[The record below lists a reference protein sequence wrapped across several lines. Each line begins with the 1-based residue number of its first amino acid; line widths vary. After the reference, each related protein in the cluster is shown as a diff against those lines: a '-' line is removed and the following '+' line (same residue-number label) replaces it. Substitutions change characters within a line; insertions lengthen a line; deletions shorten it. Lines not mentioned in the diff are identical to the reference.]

1 MNERLSRWSDL
12 PEHLVFWNGV
22 LRNPRSVGAL
32 APSSPYLARHM
43 VREVKRGSRTVE
55 LGPGTGA
62 FTGEIVARAGP
73 DGRVLAVDIDAEF
86 CKRVGRA
93 WPQIDCVC
101 ASAETLPALATHR
114 GMSPVD
120 HIVSGL
126 PFGSLPAKTTRLIL
140 DAVCETL
147 RPGGTFTT
155 FQYVH
160 AYPLPPGVAF
170 RRNLT
175 ALLGS
180 PPDLDLVVRN
190 VPPAF
195 VLTWHRAK

>member
-32 APSSPYLARHM
+32 APSSPHLARHM

-55 LGPGTGA
+55 LVPGTGV
-62 FTGEIVARAGP
+62 FTREIVARAGSE
-73 DGRVLAVDIDAEF
+73 GRVLAVDIDAEF
-86 CKRVGRA
+86 CKRVRLA

-101 ASAETLPALATHR
+101 ASAETLPALAAHR

-126 PFGSLPAKTTRLIL
+126 PFGSLPTKKTRLIL
-140 DAVCETL
+140 EAVCETL

-160 AYPLPPGVAF
+160 AYPLPPGVAL
-170 RRNLT
+170 RRHLT

-195 VLTWHRAK
+195 VLTWHRAE